1 MNRTIALGAAIVAL
15 LCCAAG
21 QPAPSAHPAP
31 SSQVNPAAPA
41 VESVPSKPVELK
53 VVSPPPAAP
62 ATDQRSVPFVIHV
75 DKWPEHETDW
85 TAAAVALFTLA
96 LAVVTYFLWRSTK
109 ALADEARNTSTRQLR
124 AYVFPVQFE
133 KLIGASTNVRVTAK
147 NFGQT
152 PAYKIAMTA
161 HAELA
166 GSEDHLT
173 PVTDAGPSFG
183 ILAPSSVTTVLALE
197 RMAIPNTPT
206 QAEIDSATF
215 ALYVHGLIAY
225 TDTFGKKRWSR
236 FRQIHDGHQFV
247 ACRSG
252 NDADDSPDRE

>member
-1 MNRTIALGAAIVAL
+1 MRRYTEGSMNRTIALDAAIVAL

-21 QPAPSAHPAP
+21 QTAPSAHPAP

-41 VESVPSKPVELK
+41 VESVPSKPVEAK
-53 VVSPPPAAP
+53 VISMPPAAP
-62 ATDQRSVPFVIHV
+62 TTVQSSVPFVIHI

-109 ALADEARNTSTRQLR
+109 ALANEARNTSTRQLR

-161 HAELA
+161 HAERNALKE
-166 GSEDHLT
+166 STCWE
-173 PVTDAGPSFG
+173 
-183 ILAPSSVTTVLALE
+183 VLAV
-197 RMAIPNTPT
+197 
-206 QAEIDSATF
+206 Q
-215 ALYVHGLIAY
+215 
-225 TDTFGKKRWSR
+225 K
-236 FRQIHDGHQFV
+236 
-247 ACRSG
+247 
-252 NDADDSPDRE
+252 